1 MGIKKLLLGFA
12 LIGAAYFIGSIILI
26 PGYAFVHP
34 DFHDNILQEGLIN
47 GINIQLSD
55 ILYSMQP
62 RAPGEFRPRFLAYLI
77 ITFDQKIRLF
87 LQQYFLI
94 PPVFSFLN
102 WLLSLVIAPILLYKL
117 IINLTLSKVA
127 ALSSLLVYITSI
139 GYLSSFGMLLI
150 SGKFLSGLI
159 YILVLYLASCLTKSE
174 LLIHSPGG
182 LKYLILMA
190 LFIGLFFDE
199 MSLYAFFLLPIFFPF
214 LFFRQL
220 KKLDRDFFKNI
231 LFYILPFGFFL
242 IFVSLI
248 YPIVWKKYFGTE
260 FYYFQNIFAIGSH
273 KYGAQSFLVG
283 PNGYF
288 SLIQI
293 LQNFI
298 NLMGLSLVP
307 HYLTGFIESS
317 FGKYPGSQVIN
328 FYQISIVLSFILII
342 VTAIAR
348 DVSSRLLIKAAIN
361 VIAFTIFLSLVN
373 IRQFPI
379 VTGYYYGSQFAV
391 IFSLLIAGLAGNGI
405 RKLNYYKNL
414 SFIIVLYI
422 SCTQIVNFIP
432 IQEGWM
438 NMHNNL
444 ITRKR
449 YESRYYFNDQKVN
462 YNELLLIRKLW
473 VNMELDEYLKD
484 NSISSGALYL
494 VVELNT
500 LSKYQKNK

>member
-1 MGIKKLLLGFA
+1 MSIKKLVLIIA
-12 LIGAAYFIGSIILI
+12 LIGAAFFIGSIILI
-26 PGYAFVHP
+26 PGQAFVHP

-87 LQQYFLI
+87 LQQYFFI
-94 PPVFSFLN
+94 PPVFSLLN
-102 WLLSLVIAPILLYKL
+102 WLLSLVVAPILLYKL
-117 IINLTLSKVA
+117 IVNLTASKVA

-159 YILVLYLASCLTKSE
+159 YILVLYLASCLSRHE
-174 LLIHSPGG
+174 LLIRSPGRI
-182 LKYLILMA
+182 KYLILIV

-214 LFFRQL
+214 LFLGKF
-220 KKLDRDFFKNI
+220 KKIDQDFFKNTV
-231 LFYILPFGFFL
+231 FYILPFGFFL
-242 IFVSLI
+242 IFVSVI
-248 YPIVWKKYFGTE
+248 YPLIWRNYFGTE
-260 FYYFQNIFAIGSH
+260 FYYFQNTFAVGSH

-293 LQNFI
+293 LENFI

-307 HYLTGFIESS
+307 HYLTGFIESP

-328 FYQISIVLSFILII
+328 FYQISIVGSFILIMVATI
-342 VTAIAR
+342 TRVAGN
-348 DVSSRLLIKAAIN
+348 RLLIKATIN
-361 VIAFTIFLSLVN
+361 IFAFTIFLSLVN

-379 VTGYYYGSQFAV
+379 VTGYYYGSQFSV
-391 IFSLLIAGLAGNGI
+391 IFSLLMAALVGSSVRRLA
-405 RKLNYYKNL
+405 YYQNL
-414 SFIIVLYI
+414 FLIVVLYI
-422 SCTQIVNFIP
+422 SCTQLINFLP

-449 YESRYYFNDQKVN
+449 YESRYSFNDQKVN
-462 YNELLLIRKLW
+462 YNELLLIRKSW
-473 VNMELDEYLKD
+473 ENNELDQYLKD
-484 NSISSGALYL
+484 HSISSGALYL

-500 LSKYQKNK
+500 LSKYLKNK